1 MARDEVRASSA
12 KRARERIQYSF
23 AASSLG
29 SLLLAQSSQGLV
41 WLSFVDSE
49 EQELAA
55 LTRRF
60 PNADLEL
67 SAPEEPW
74 IAEVVRGAE
83 SLGREA
89 GLTSLDL
96 RGTPFQRSVWDA
108 LLTIPFGETS
118 SYADVAR
125 SIRRPTAVRAVA
137 QACGANPVAIIVPC
151 HRVVGSDGSLT
162 GYASGLERKR
172 ELLEREGWPRPGQ

>member
-1 MARDEVRASSA
+1 MGASGA
-12 KRARERIQYSF
+12 KRTRERMQYSF
-23 AASSLG
+23 AASSFG
-29 SLLLAQSSQGLV
+29 PLLLAQSSEGLA

-55 LTRRF
+55 LAKHF
-60 PNADLEL
+60 PHADLEL
-67 SAPEEPW
+67 AAPEEPW
-74 IAEVVRGAE
+74 IAEGVRAAE
-83 SLGREA
+83 SLSRQT
-89 GLTSLDL
+89 GLAPLDL

-108 LLTIPFGETS
+108 LLAIPFGETR

-125 SIRRPTAVRAVA
+125 SIGRPTAVRAVA

-162 GYASGLERKR
+162 GYASGLGRKR
-172 ELLEREGWPRPGQ
+172 DLLEREGWAQTGT